1 MNKLYDLLMEQA
13 YKSMLIEMGAS
24 DKVIYRIMRNRILQ
38 TLATF
43 IIISLMY
50 FIFDSV
56 WIFVIATVLSGVI
69 YYNGFN
75 QMKNKYILFSFE
87 QELQFSK
94 FARLIGPYL
103 KKNGGNAPLYA
114 IFNKVMPRLKE
125 PMQKELYHL
134 MSEMVAN
141 PTEIAPFISFAKR
154 MGDSDFAI
162 SFMTSLYDYQ
172 HSTNDITVIDELV
185 QIANDALMKN
195 IDVVVQY
202 KLRKYRHIPTLF
214 TASIVVV
221 LLGFFVGMFI
231 DMGSQIGNLSTID
244 K

>member
-1 MNKLYDLLMEQA
+1 MRKLYDLLMENS
-13 YKSMLIEMGAS
+13 YKSMLIEMGAT
-24 DKVIYRIMRNRILQ
+24 DKVMYRIMRNRILQ

-43 IIISLMY
+43 IIFSSLY
-50 FIFDSV
+50 FIFQT
-56 WIFVIATVLSGVI
+56 IFVFVVAAGLSGII
-69 YYNGFN
+69 YYNGFQ

-103 KKNGGNAPLYA
+103 KKNGGNSPLYA
-114 IFNKVMPRLKE
+114 IFNNVMPRLNE

-134 MSEMVAN
+134 MSEMVSN
-141 PTEIAPFISFAKR
+141 PSDIAPFISFAKR
-154 MGDSDFAI
+154 MGDSDFAV

-172 HSTNDITVIDELV
+172 HSTNDLSVIDELV

-202 KLRKYRHIPTLF
+202 KLRKYRYIPTLF
-214 TASIVVV
+214 TVSIIFV
-221 LLGFFVGMFI
+221 LMGFFVAMFI
-231 DMGSQIGNLSTID
+231 DIGSQVGNLSSVG

>member
-1 MNKLYDLLMEQA
+1 MEQS
-13 YKSMLIEMGAS
+13 YKSMLIEMGAT
-24 DKVIYRIMRNRILQ
+24 DKVMYRFMRNRILQ
-38 TLATF
+38 TLAT
-43 IIISLMY
+43 L
-50 FIFDSV
+50 FIFSATYFMV
-56 WIFVIATVLSGVI
+56 KSIWLLVIAVGLSGVI
-69 YYNGFN
+69 YYNGFK

-141 PTEIAPFISFAKR
+141 PTDIAPFIAFAKR

-172 HSTNDITVIDELV
+172 HSTNDISVIDELV

-195 IDVVVQY
+195 IDVVIQY
-202 KLRKYRHIPTLF
+202 KLRKFRHIPTLF
-214 TASIVVV
+214 TASILVV

-231 DMGSQIGNLSTID
+231 DIGSQIGNFSSLD